1 MIYIIFALIILA
13 LMYEKRTKSDEV
25 EGSKNFY
32 VSDGASKK
40 MYLQMHKD
48 GLGRDALKMFVQLE
62 DRLLGIER
70 TSVCTGMPYIVQ
82 ASLISNKI
90 KETFPKYDFSYHT
103 IHLKQIAEPNKQV
116 NTKIK
121 C

>member
-1 MIYIIFALIILA
+1 MIYIILAIILLA
-13 LMYEKRTKSDEV
+13 LMYEKRSKSEEV

-32 VSDGASKK
+32 VSEGASKK

-62 DRLLGIER
+62 DQFLGIER
-70 TSVCTGMPYIVQ
+70 TSVCTGMPYILQ
-82 ASLISNKI
+82 AGLISNKI
-90 KETFPKYDFSYHT
+90 KETFSKYDFSYHT
-103 IHLKQIAEPNKQV
+103 IHLKQIAEPNKIV
-116 NTKIK
+116 NRKIK

>member
-1 MIYIIFALIILA
+1 MFYILVALFILA
-13 LMYEKRTKSDEV
+13 LMYEKRTKSEEV

-32 VSDGASKK
+32 VSDGASKD
-40 MYLQMHKD
+40 MYLKMHKD
-48 GLGRDALKMFVQLE
+48 GIGGEALKKFVQLE

-70 TSVCTGMPYIVQ
+70 TSVCTGMPYIVE

-103 IHLKQIAEPNKQV
+103 IHLKQIAEPNKPINLKV
-116 NTKIK
+116 K